1 MLLDR
6 LSIGRG
12 RRSVITRRTIHVFD
26 GMLQFRF
33 HTIFD
38 GAQRRLAI
46 VWTVAS
52 ATAAAAAPSAPHA
65 VAFAFAGLA
74 AFRTGLRWAEAFFFG

>member
-12 RRSVITRRTIHVFD
+12 RRRGITRRTIHVFD

-33 HTIFD
+33 RTIFG
-38 GAQRRLAI
+38 GADRRLAI

-52 ATAAAAAPSAPHA
+52 AAAAAAPPPAPHA